1 MSQTHSHASAAA
13 GDRKTDFTA
22 AFASIIA
29 ISSIGVAIGLS
40 FPLLSLILEQRGYS
54 AIIIGANAASA
65 GVAAMAAV
73 WLVNPMVNRLGVIN
87 TMLACA
93 VIASACMIG
102 FHLFDQLAAW
112 FALRIVF
119 SGALTLSFVLSEFW
133 INSAA
138 SERQRGLMLGIYAT
152 VLSIGFGIGPG
163 ILALTGSGGALP
175 FAIGAA
181 IILVSCLPVLFA
193 RRREPVLG
201 DSLGSSSGFLKYV
214 LIVPLA
220 TGAVAVFGAVEQSI
234 LAIVPVYGQRLGYTE
249 TGTAVLLMVFAAGNV
264 GLQIPLGIA
273 SDRVRDRRV
282 ILYLCGIIGVAGAL
296 LLPVVI
302 NPTAPVW
309 PAWTVLFVWGGVIS
323 GLYTVGLAHLGSR
336 LSGGDLAQ
344 ANAAFVFCY
353 TIGMILGP
361 QLSGIAMEAVPPH
374 GFAWCVAAFFAAYLL
389 LCIVR
394 AFYRQR
400 KPAAV

>member
-273 SDRVRDRRV
+273 SDRVKDRRV

>member
-1 MSQTHSHASAAA
+1 MSEGRINIPGIAEEA
-13 GDRKTDFTA
+13 KTDFAA
-22 AFASIIA
+22 AFASIAA
-29 ISSIGVAIGLS
+29 ISAIGVAIGLS

-54 AIIIGANAASA
+54 GVIIGANAASA

-102 FHLFDQLAAW
+102 FYVFDQLAAW

-138 SERQRGLMLGIYAT
+138 TERQRGLMLGIYAT

-163 ILALTGSGGALP
+163 ILALVGSAGPQP
-175 FAIGAA
+175 FAIGAV
-181 IILVSCLPVLFA
+181 IILVSCLPVIFV
-193 RRREPVLG
+193 RHRQPVLG

-273 SDRVRDRRV
+273 SDRAKDRRV
-282 ILYLCGIIGVAGAL
+282 ILYLCGVIGVAGAL
-296 LLPVVI
+296 LLPVVM
-302 NPTAPVW
+302 NPDAPVW
-309 PAWTVLFVWGGVIS
+309 PAWTVLFVWGDVIS

-344 ANAAFVFCY
+344 ANAAFIFCY
-353 TIGMILGP
+353 TLGMIVGP

-374 GFAWCVAAFFAAYLL
+374 GFAWAMAAFFSVYLL
-389 LCIVR
+389 LCVQR
-394 AFYRQR
+394 AFTKGR
-400 KPAAV
+400 KQSAK

>member
-73 WLVNPMVNRLGVIN
+73 WLVNPMVKRLGVIN

-249 TGTAVLLMVFAAGNV
+249 TGTAILLMVFAAGNV

-273 SDRVRDRRV
+273 SDRVKDRRV

-336 LSGGDLAQ
+336 LGGGDLAQ

>member
-73 WLVNPMVNRLGVIN
+73 WLVNPMVKRLGVIN

-175 FAIGAA
+175 FAIGAV

>member
-73 WLVNPMVNRLGVIN
+73 WLVNPMVKRLGVIN

-273 SDRVRDRRV
+273 SDRVKDRRV

>member
-73 WLVNPMVNRLGVIN
+73 WLVNPMVKRLGVIN

-175 FAIGAA
+175 FAIGAV

-273 SDRVRDRRV
+273 SDRVKDRRV

>member
-175 FAIGAA
+175 FAIGAV

-273 SDRVRDRRV
+273 SDRVKDRRV